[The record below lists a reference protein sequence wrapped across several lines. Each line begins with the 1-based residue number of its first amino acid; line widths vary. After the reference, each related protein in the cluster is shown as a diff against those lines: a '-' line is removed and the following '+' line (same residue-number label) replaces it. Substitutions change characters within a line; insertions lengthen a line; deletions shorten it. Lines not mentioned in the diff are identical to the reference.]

1 MLRSRR
7 SRLPDIMTRR
17 YRNYPAIRP
26 YAVILV
32 LLLAGCQ
39 FMPQREDEQALPD
52 QSGVV
57 EPVAPSIGEAIAH
70 LQEGRIDQAEAALD
84 ALLAQ
89 QPEHGTARLLMRQIR
104 DVPEALLGE
113 DFVEIEVESGDS
125 LSVLADRYA
134 GNPLLFHSLA
144 RLNDIERP
152 RLLRPGQRLKVPAP
166 EALEPAEDPV
176 ESAAPDPAETVT
188 SAGPVER
195 VAELRAEGRQDRAYD
210 LLLSAAR
217 SGGLDRNGQT
227 SLAELAIERSV
238 AARRNDDPERA
249 IQILDQ
255 VEPWLNEQ
263 ARPDAFARE
272 RSRVE
277 TRLAVLEA
285 HTLVTRNDY
294 DAAFDLLGSHGVLGE
309 DATSDSD
316 LELEWPDGL
325 MQALSDHYHAGALT
339 AWRDQ
344 EVSEAIRLWQRVLEI
359 DPDFEPAAVY
369 LERARRVQRRL
380 EAMEPD

>member
-1 MLRSRR
+1 MIRR
-7 SRLPDIMTRR
+7 Q
-17 YRNYPAIRP
+17 RNRPAIRP
-26 YAVILV
+26 YAAILV

-39 FMPQREDEQALPD
+39 FMPQRVDEEAVPEQPME
-52 QSGVV
+52 V

-70 LQEGRIDQAEAALD
+70 LQEGQIDYAEAVLD

-104 DVPEALLGE
+104 EAPEALLGE

-125 LSVLADRYA
+125 LSVLADRFA

-166 EALEPAEDPV
+166 EALEPEEDPV
-176 ESAAPDPAETVT
+176 ESAAPDPAETGT
-188 SAGPVER
+188 SMGPVER
-195 VAELRAEGRQDRAYD
+195 AADLRAEGRHDRAYD
-210 LLLSAAR
+210 LLLSEAR

-227 SLAELAIERSV
+227 SLAELAIEQSA

-272 RSRVE
+272 RARVE

-285 HTLVTRNDY
+285 HKLVTRNDH
-294 DAAFDLLGSHGVLGE
+294 DAAFELLGSHGVLGQG
-309 DATSDSD
+309 ATSDSG
-316 LELEWPDGL
+316 LERPDGL
-325 MQALSDHYHAGALT
+325 MQALSNHYHAGALT

-344 EVSEAIRLWQRVLEI
+344 QVSEAIRLWQRVLEI

-380 EAMEPD
+380 EAMDSE

>member
-1 MLRSRR
+1 MSMLRPRR
-7 SRLPDIMTRR
+7 SRLSGMTRR
-17 YRNYPAIRP
+17 HRMRLAIRP

-39 FMPQREDEQALPD
+39 SMPQQEDEQSLPE
-52 QSGVV
+52 QSEVV
-57 EPVAPSIGEAIAH
+57 EAVAPSIGEAIAH
-70 LQEGRIDQAEAALD
+70 LQEGRIDHAEAGLD
-84 ALLAQ
+84 SLLAQ

-104 DVPEALLGE
+104 EAPEALLGE
-113 DFVEIEVESGDS
+113 EFIEIEVESGDS

-166 EALEPAEDPV
+166 EPVEEPVEPA
-176 ESAAPDPAETVT
+176 AADQGETGASTAPAEL
-188 SAGPVER
+188 A
-195 VAELRAEGRQDRAYD
+195 AELRAEGRHDRAYE

-217 SGGLDRNGQT
+217 SGGLDRNGEA
-227 SLAELAIERSV
+227 SLAELAIERSA
-238 AARRNDDPERA
+238 AARRNDEPERA
-249 IQILDQ
+249 IEILDQ
-255 VEPWLNEQ
+255 VEPWLEEQ
-263 ARPDAFARE
+263 VRPDAFARE
-272 RSRVE
+272 RARVE

-285 HTLVTRNDY
+285 HALVTRNDY
-294 DAAFDLLGSHGVLGE
+294 DAAFELLGSHGVLGE
-309 DATSDSD
+309 RATSVPD
-316 LELEWPDGL
+316 LELERPDGL

-344 EVSEAIRLWQRVLEI
+344 QVSEAVRLWQRVLEI

-380 EAMEPD
+380 EAMDPE